1 MSISDACCQ
10 GPGDECVDGLP
21 TTCSTTCASIVVPFA
36 HACYGQFS
44 KIDGMTTT
52 INNAVALCPW
62 TQGGGTR
69 PQTDLGAELPCC
81 VDCQGGCG
89 GSEADE
95 CQDIRHTRKINGVD
109 LGVWCAPRH
118 PLCCVPEPRV
128 LPIGSDRME

>member
-1 MSISDACCQ
+1 M
-10 GPGDECVDGLP
+10 
-21 TTCSTTCASIVVPFA
+21 PFA

-128 LPIGSDRME
+128 LPIGSDRIE